1 MSDSNRYSYS
11 QSRRVTI
18 TLHPLYGGAG
28 GNRTR
33 VRKLF
38 HSGIS
43 HYSHYTFIPSAVR
56 LMTGFFSV
64 AFQRALA
71 IPSNLSQGAQWF
83 AHLHHL
89 VSFSSNKENCAFGRI
104 FTSYIHPSSR
114 YVVLESY
121 RQSGGNPLS
130 HKSSKSGMDHNDS
143 FSVVVSFL
151 FKPWGGLLPAS
162 LALSKPR
169 RILYGP
175 IWSCQSAYAW
185 SGQKE
190 LNFRHNDYQSCAL
203 PTELYPVINRASV
216 EPHPWLIGFWQR

>member
-33 VRKLF
+33 VRNSYMNK
-38 HSGIS
+38 
-43 HYSHYTFIPSAVR
+43 TFLR
-56 LMTGFFSV
+56 NRRFFSV
-64 AFQRALA
+64 ALQRALA

-114 YVVLESY
+114 CVVLQSY

-130 HKSSKSGMDHNDS
+130 HKSSKSGLDRYNS
-143 FSVVVSFL
+143 FRVVISFFVCL
-151 FKPWGGLLPAS
+151 
-162 LALSKPR
+162 
-169 RILYGP
+169 
-175 IWSCQSAYAW
+175 
-185 SGQKE
+185 
-190 LNFRHNDYQSCAL
+190 
-203 PTELYPVINRASV
+203 
-216 EPHPWLIGFWQR
+216 

>member
-1 MSDSNRYSYS
+1 MSDSNRYSCS

-33 VRKLF
+33 VRNSYMNK
-38 HSGIS
+38 
-43 HYSHYTFIPSAVR
+43 TFLR
-56 LMTGFFSV
+56 NRRFFSV

-104 FTSYIHPSSR
+104 FTSDIHPSSR

-130 HKSSKSGMDHNDS
+130 HKSSKSGVDHYNS
-143 FSVVVSFL
+143 FRVVISFFCMPL
-151 FKPWGGLLPAS
+151 GGHLPAS

-175 IWSCQSAYAW
+175 I
-185 SGQKE
+185 
-190 LNFRHNDYQSCAL
+190 
-203 PTELYPVINRASV
+203 
-216 EPHPWLIGFWQR
+216 